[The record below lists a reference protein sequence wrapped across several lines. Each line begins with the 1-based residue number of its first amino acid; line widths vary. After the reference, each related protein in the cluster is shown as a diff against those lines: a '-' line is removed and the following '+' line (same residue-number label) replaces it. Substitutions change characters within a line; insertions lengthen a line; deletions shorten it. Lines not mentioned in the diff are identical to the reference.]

1 MAKVH
6 KEIWIGAPLKR
17 IFDYLSDPTNL
28 TEIWPSLMEVKD
40 VEPLPN
46 GGYSFRWAYNML
58 GLWFEGTADQPRFVP
73 YEFAVTETKGGIK
86 STIVWTVRSWENR
99 TRVTF
104 TVDYNIPIP
113 LLGKIAEAIILKI
126 NDQEAEV
133 IMANLQARFMTI
145 I

>member
-1 MAKVH
+1 
-6 KEIWIGAPLKR
+6 
-17 IFDYLSDPTNL
+17 
-28 TEIWPSLMEVKD
+28 MEVKD

-46 GGYSFRWAYNML
+46 GGYNFRWAYKML
-58 GLWFEGTADQPRFVP
+58 GLWFEGAAEQTRFVLN
-73 YEFAVTETKGGIK
+73 EFVVTETKGGIN

-145 I
+145 L

>member
-6 KEIWIGAPLKR
+6 KEIWIGAPLER
-17 IFDYLSDPTNL
+17 IFDYLSDPTHL
-28 TEIWPSLMEVKD
+28 PEIWPSLMEVKD

-46 GGYSFRWAYNML
+46 GGNKFRWAYKML
-58 GLWFEGTADQPRFVP
+58 GLWFEGTAEDTRKVP

-86 STIVWTVRSWENR
+86 STVVWTFRSWQNR

-104 TVDYNIPIP
+104 TVEYKIPIP

-126 NDQEAEV
+126 NDQEGE
-133 IMANLQARFMTI
+133 ILMANLQTRFMTV
-145 I
+145 